1 MDELLR
7 EMITPPPPRRDPAR
21 RRRLVTTV
29 AILGMAGLGMTSLVT
44 SAIFTDHDDTGRT
57 GILTGTVDIEAG
69 AEAEFAL
76 PAGRLAPGDEVFSPV
91 TVKNDGS
98 LALEY
103 GLDYAATSTDA
114 KDLVSQLSIA
124 VFDVPAASCSA
135 TGTGSREP
143 LGSAGPGLAVTPT
156 EIVAMTRDLYADGR
170 EELCIR
176 VGLSLEVGDA
186 FQDAGAD
193 LQLTF
198 KAEQDP
204 AEPHRTS

>member
-21 RRRLVTTV
+21 RRRLATTV

-69 AEAEFAL
+69 ADAQFTL
-76 PAGRLAPGDEVFSPV
+76 PAGRLAPGDQVFSPV
-91 TVKNDGS
+91 TVANAGS

-103 GLDYAATSTDA
+103 GLDYAATSTDE
-114 KDLVSQLSIA
+114 KDLASQLSIA
-124 VFDVPAASCSA
+124 VFDVPAAACSA
-135 TGTGSREP
+135 SGTAAREP
-143 LGSAGPGLAVTPT
+143 LGAAGPGLAATATP
-156 EIVAMTRDLYADGR
+156 IVAMTRDLYADGS
-170 EELCIR
+170 EELCVR
-176 VGLSLEVGDA
+176 VALDSEVGDA

-198 KAEQDP
+198 TAEQDP
-204 AEPHRTS
+204 VEPHRTS

>member
-29 AILGMAGLGMTSLVT
+29 AILGLAGLGMTSLVT

-69 AEAEFAL
+69 EDAAFTL
-76 PAGRLAPGDEVFSPV
+76 PAGRLAPGDQVFSPV
-91 TVKNDGS
+91 TVTNDGS

-103 GLDYAATSTDA
+103 GVEYAATSSDEKGLA
-114 KDLVSQLSIA
+114 SQLSIA
-124 VFDVPAASCSA
+124 VFDVPAAACTA
-135 TGTGSREP
+135 AGTDALTP
-143 LGSAGPGLAVTPT
+143 LGSAGPGLSGTATR
-156 EIVAMTRDLYADGR
+156 IVAMDRDLYADR
-170 EELCIR
+170 SEELCVR
-176 VGLSLEVGDA
+176 VGLDREVGDA
-186 FQDAGAD
+186 YQDAGAA

-198 KAEQDP
+198 TAEQDP